1 MEDMMLKE
9 KNEAFIQNIKKVEPA
24 YFDELKKGQHP
35 EYFVLAC
42 SDSRVSPSVITQMPL
57 GKLFVHR
64 NIANQVA
71 EQDESFSA
79 SLYYALKHL
88 KVKKIVIQGHT
99 DCGGVKA
106 ARNDNDESELRGWLG
121 NIKRSLPEKGN
132 SETCSLED
140 LTKIN
145 VLEQVKHLKEHPI
158 YQEYGEGIEIIGCLF
173 HVETGLIEWIN

>member
-1 MEDMMLKE
+1 MEDLKLKE
-9 KNEAFIQNIKKVEPA
+9 KNEAFIQNLKKEKPS

-64 NIANQVA
+64 NIANQVT

-106 ARNDNDESELRGWLG
+106 AKHDNDEKELSSWLG
-121 NIKRSLPEKGN
+121 NIKHSLPNKEFT
-132 SETCSLED
+132 ETCSLDE

-145 VLEQVKHLKEHPI
+145 VLEQVEHLKKHPI
-158 YQEYGEGIEIIGCLF
+158 YQEYGEGVEIISCLF
-173 HVETGLIEWIN
+173 HVESGVIEWL